1 MLELDAFEADEWGGI
16 DESETGSRYDRA
28 PRHAER
34 TRARREMLKTSLQ
47 VPEGRFEG

>member
-28 PRHAER
+28 LRRAEIFR
-34 TRARREMLKTSLQ
+34 CAENL
-47 VPEGRFEG
+47 

>member
-1 MLELDAFEADEWGGI
+1 MVGGI
-16 DESETGSRYDRA
+16 KVLAGPVRIKRA